1 MQSCASTSYLNT
13 TIPDP
18 PQQFSSSAPTQHG
31 LLRTESFG
39 DGSPQRPESGTL
51 QSAKLSGTVTPD
63 TDKANRIAQYEAM
76 GSLPSYGG
84 GQDAGFIVKRTN
96 WAGRALGDTPISKYP
111 NGRILRN

>member
-51 QSAKLSGTVTPD
+51 QSAKLNGTVTPD